1 MDSFS
6 KIKSRTELGEIRKA
20 FDAAG
25 KRLVFTNGCFDILHR
40 GHVEYLQQA
49 RQLGDALI
57 IGLNSDNS
65 TRRLKGE
72 FRPIVP
78 QDDRAFILASLFAVD
93 FVSVFDE
100 DTPYDLI
107 SVVQPDILVKGG
119 DYKIDDIVGKDIVE
133 ARGGKVQTIPFV
145 ANRSTT
151 NIVQQ
156 IVELTQRGI
165 FS

>member
-6 KIKSRTELGEIRKA
+6 KIKSRAELGKIRKE
-20 FDAAG
+20 FETAG

-57 IGLNSDNS
+57 VGLNSDNS

-93 FVSVFDE
+93 FVSIFDE

-107 SVVQPDILVKGG
+107 SVAQPDILVKGG

-133 ARGGKVQTIPFV
+133 ARGGKVLTIPFV

-156 IVELTQRGI
+156 IVDLTQRGI

>member
-1 MDSFS
+1 MESFS
-6 KIKSRTELGEIRKA
+6 KIKSRAELGDIRKE
-20 FDAAG
+20 FEAAG

-57 IGLNSDNS
+57 VGLNSDNS

-93 FVSVFDE
+93 FVSIFDE

-107 SVVQPDILVKGG
+107 SVAQPDILVKGG

-133 ARGGKVQTIPFV
+133 ARGGKVLTIPFV

-156 IVELTQRGI
+156 IVDLTQRGI